1 MVFSGFVFLIRFL
14 PIFLLIYFAVPAG
27 KKYTIPIK
35 NVILLVGSLFF
46 YAYGEPV
53 YVFLMM
59 ASILLN
65 FVLAVGMDYYYG
77 KERYVLHRKGILL
90 LAIVVNVGVLFYF
103 KYYDFFVLNLN
114 ILLQKLYVVTGAD
127 FGIIPMGVPELPI
140 GISFYTFQILSYV
153 IDVYYRKYS
162 AEKNIVTLGTYIS
175 MFPQLIAGPI
185 VQYPMVRQALKKRKV
200 TPGRFDRG
208 LKVFIVG
215 LGAKVIIAN
224 QIGTLWTDIERI
236 GYESISTPLA
246 WLGAFAY
253 SFQIYYDFFG
263 YSLMAIGL
271 GMMLGFKMPVN
282 FNNPYVSRSV
292 TEFWQR
298 WHITLGSWFR
308 QYVYIPLGG
317 NREGKGKMVRNLFV
331 VWLLTGLWHG
341 ADWNFVIW
349 GMGFFVL
356 QLLEKFFLKK
366 WLDKQRILSALYMLT
381 IVPVS
386 WIIFAISDIKR
397 LGIYLSRL
405 FPFFE
410 VSYVSNVNPDDYIRY
425 GKTYSLVFFM
435 AVLFCVPMVADMVKY
450 LLRKKAGT
458 VATIIIFVLSMYF
471 LSLGLDNPF
480 LYYRF

>member
-1 MVFSGFVFLIRFL
+1 MLFNSINN
-14 PIFLLIYFAVPAG
+14 IFDLSIPLL
-27 KKYTIPIK
+27 
-35 NVILLVGSLFF
+35 
-46 YAYGEPV
+46 
-53 YVFLMM
+53 
-59 ASILLN
+59 
-65 FVLAVGMDYYYG
+65 
-77 KERYVLHRKGILL
+77 
-90 LAIVVNVGVLFYF
+90 
-103 KYYDFFVLNLN
+103 
-114 ILLQKLYVVTGAD
+114 KLG
-127 FGIIPMGVPELPI
+127 LPI
-140 GISFYTFQILSYV
+140 GISFFTFQTMSYT
-153 IDVYYRKYS
+153 IDVYRGNAKLQRNL
-162 AEKNIVTLGTYIS
+162 ATFATYVCL
-175 MFPQLIAGPI
+175 FPQLIAGPI
-185 VQYPMVRQALKKRKV
+185 VRYTDVQNELETRKTTLSGV
-200 TPGRFDRG
+200 SDGIIRFCA
-208 LKVFIVG
+208 G
-215 LGAKVIIAN
+215 LGKKVLIAN
-224 QIGTLWTDIERI
+224 L
-236 GYESISTPLA
+236 
-246 WLGAFAY
+246 LGEFCSDFAASGDKSVVFY
-253 SFQIYYDFFG
+253 WVYAASFALQVYFDFSG
-263 YSLMAIGL
+263 YSDMAIGM
-271 GMMLGFKMPVN
+271 GKIFGFKFLEN
-282 FNNPYVSRSV
+282 FDYPYISQSV
-292 TEFWQR
+292 TEFWRR
-298 WHITLGSWFR
+298 WHMTLGGWFR
-308 QYVYIPLGG
+308 DYVYIPLGG